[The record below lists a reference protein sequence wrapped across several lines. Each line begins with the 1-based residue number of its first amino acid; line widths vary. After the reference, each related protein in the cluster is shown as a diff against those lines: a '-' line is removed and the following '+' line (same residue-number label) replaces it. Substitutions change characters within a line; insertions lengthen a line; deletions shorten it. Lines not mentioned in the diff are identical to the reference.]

1 MNILL
6 LAEEGAENA
15 FWLPHDIQEVF
26 WGTLAFLIVAALLWK
41 FAKEPGANYFKKR
54 TVDIEETLDD
64 ARSERDTAEAK
75 RDKIKSALADFDSEA
90 ARIVEDARSAADV
103 LTVEIADRARDDVD
117 LARERA
123 EVDLAAARGQMNAD
137 LSGELSRLSLG
148 AAEKVVESSLDD
160 DSQQRL
166 IDSYISQVSGR
177 N

>member
-26 WGTLAFLIVAALLWK
+26 WGTLAFLIVAGMLWK
-41 FAKEPGANYFKKR
+41 FAKEPGSNYFKSR
-54 TVDIEETLDD
+54 TADIEETLDQ
-64 ARSERDTAEAK
+64 ARTQRDTAEAK
-75 RDKIKSALADFDSEA
+75 RDEIKSALADSDSEA
-90 ARIVEDARSAADV
+90 ARIVENARSAADA
-103 LTVEIADRARDDVD
+103 LTAEIADRAREDVI

-123 EVDLAAARGQMNAD
+123 EIDLVAARGQMNAD

-148 AAEKVVESSLDD
+148 AAERVVESSLDD

>member
-6 LAEEGAENA
+6 LGEEGAENA

-41 FAKEPGANYFKKR
+41 FAKEPGANYFKNR
-54 TVDIEETLDD
+54 TAGIEETLDK
-64 ARSERDTAEAK
+64 ARSEREAAEAT
-75 RDKIKSALADFDSEA
+75 RDEIKSALAGSDSEA
-90 ARIVEDARSAADV
+90 ARIVEDARSAADA
-103 LTVEIADRARDDVD
+103 LTAEIAVRAGDDVD

-123 EVDLAAARGQMNAD
+123 EIDLAAARGQMNAD
-137 LSGELSRLSLG
+137 LSGELSRLSFG
-148 AAEKVVESSLDD
+148 AAEKVVESSLDG

-166 IDSYISQVSGR
+166 IDSYISQVGGR